1 MRIDE
6 TGSTND
12 DLLESADR
20 LADRT
25 VLFAGHQTA
34 GRGRLDRRW
43 ETPPDTNLLVSI
55 LFHVVPDDPGELTR
69 RIGLA
74 VVDTVRSIGE
84 AGRVRCA
91 LKWPNDV
98 LLDGSKLA
106 GILAQRDGRGSVV
119 VGCGVNIGWAPD
131 GAARLA
137 DVFDGVAGECPS
149 PPVVLDTLLRCYDAL
164 PLDIADRYRE
174 DLDTLGRRVR
184 IERPDG
190 ELLGTAV
197 DVESTGRLVVVDDCA
212 LTHRVDVG
220 DVVHLRAADR
230 ADGT

>member
-98 LLDGSKLA
+98 LL
-106 GILAQRDGRGSVV
+106 
-119 VGCGVNIGWAPD
+119 
-131 GAARLA
+131 
-137 DVFDGVAGECPS
+137 
-149 PPVVLDTLLRCYDAL
+149 
-164 PLDIADRYRE
+164 
-174 DLDTLGRRVR
+174 
-184 IERPDG
+184 
-190 ELLGTAV
+190 
-197 DVESTGRLVVVDDCA
+197 
-212 LTHRVDVG
+212 
-220 DVVHLRAADR
+220 
-230 ADGT
+230 